1 MTAPIAQASFTRRH
15 LLTCE
20 ELTAGEIT
28 SLLDLADK
36 AADINRQIN
45 KKRDVLRGRT
55 LINLFFEASTRTQS
69 SFELAGKRLGADV
82 MNMNVSSSSMQ
93 KGETLI
99 DTAMT
104 LNAMRPDL
112 LVVRHHAAGAVEL
125 LAQKVDCSVINAG
138 DGSHQHPTQALLDA
152 LTIRRAKGRIAGLT
166 VAICGDI
173 MHSRVARSNINL
185 LNTMGARVRV
195 VAPSTLLPPQAQRL
209 GVEVFTDMNA
219 GLDGADIVMMLR
231 LQRERMQG
239 SYVPST
245 REYFH
250 FFGLDHDK
258 LGRAKPDAL
267 IMHPGPMNRGVEIA
281 STIADHSRSV
291 IRDQVEM
298 GVAVR
303 MAVLEA
309 MARQLPNH

>member
-20 ELTAGEIT
+20 ELTAGEIS

-36 AADINRQIN
+36 AADSNRQIN

-93 KGETLI
+93 KGETLV

-104 LNAMRPDL
+104 LNAMRPDI

-138 DGSHQHPTQALLDA
+138 DGAHQHPTQALLDA
-152 LTIRRAKGRIAGLT
+152 LTIRRAKGRIARTDRGDLRRHHALPRRPLQHQRAEHHGCT
-166 VAICGDI
+166 RARRGALHPVAYRRPNASA
-173 MHSRVARSNINL
+173 SRCSPI
-185 LNTMGARVRV
+185 
-195 VAPSTLLPPQAQRL
+195 
-209 GVEVFTDMNA
+209 
-219 GLDGADIVMMLR
+219 
-231 LQRERMQG
+231 
-239 SYVPST
+239 
-245 REYFH
+245 
-250 FFGLDHDK
+250 
-258 LGRAKPDAL
+258 
-267 IMHPGPMNRGVEIA
+267 
-281 STIADHSRSV
+281 
-291 IRDQVEM
+291 
-298 GVAVR
+298 
-303 MAVLEA
+303 
-309 MARQLPNH
+309 